1 MSNENYVAI
10 DREELER
17 LRADS
22 AELARLKEPVAWE
35 YQKAALAEHSN
46 WIRNRT
52 TDQAVEY
59 LWKKGWRIAPEPTPE
74 GFVLVPVD
82 RLKHVHRDL
91 DACQRVIWYAGGFD
105 PSYCTDAQARLAEI
119 DTWISAAQQGAKS
132 HE

>member
-74 GFVLVPVD
+74 GFVLVPVEPTEAM
-82 RLKHVHRDL
+82 L
-91 DACQRVIWYAGGFD
+91 DAGACHVYEPTHRGDCEHVWTAM
-105 PSYCTDAQARLAEI
+105 LA
-119 DTWISAAQQGAKS
+119 AAPKGDG